1 MELDLIDVPSR
12 AKDRQIILI
21 AQRTKSLADRH
32 RNQTTDRTGQLQLSL
47 RILLRSVYVHVVQAR
62 YLQLPIDTGYAT
74 HVEVKVAPRNDPS
87 RLITHCFQTKSVS
100 DSSSPQFDETFCF
113 DVSPIKRHSRI
124 FIELYLTQNSPDS
137 GNKTFLGGMSFDLQH
152 LQDRMLAGTVPAS
165 FGILPNRPRSVT
177 LQNDCSHPLST
188 LSDGNS
194 IKSISSLSISQ
205 ERTLSAPSWYY
216 LFSKPNSYRR
226 HMMVP
231 SGLKPLRPL
240 NDPRKL
246 EHQKDNKSENSA
258 SDQLLSNHSYQS
270 VNTAAS
276 VRTELNGI
284 TRSSSNQ
291 QILII
296 TIPPSDSG
304 YGFTLRSSTDWS
316 TSPINRCQ
324 SSTPRTSATT
334 MNGSDT
340 EKPVNA
346 HSKICICHV
355 QDGSPADQA
364 GLPVGAYLV
373 EIDGET
379 LEQPTTLKQAV
390 CRLRR
395 SASKHPQ
402 GAVTIGV
409 ELPQQPHSQTGNL
422 TANNC
427 VQVACGSTLI
437 CEERCID
444 PVDPMESNSSGRR
457 KRFFKLAHPI
467 LQLKWSDVTAEE
479 ALRQWAIADLL
490 SNGSRLVN
498 ELLAGVRVYLV
509 KLREAGYLDRKE
521 LNLIF
526 RNMTEITSMA
536 SKLFRS
542 LNDSCLPYTRTD
554 DPPTIPCG
562 KLSLSNDGST
572 PSERIANKAVRIL
585 KRIRR
590 SLVGSRSNN
599 EIGAKNDSGKPLNGV
614 DPSVSSSRTFLP
626 RSASEN
632 ALNRINVVLSG
643 KENEGANTADYPMRI
658 LTPPP
663 HGHLDKPGCLTR
675 PFLKSLLDECVMYS
689 VDYLDR
695 LRYLQE
701 LRRGSTQLREFL
713 RKQSMVPGVP
723 TLSNFL
729 MLPHELTRRLMVD
742 LEKVKRHTGPHHIDQ
757 QALDEC
763 VSLLRDVVLSPNVEK
778 SLLSTSGSS
787 RSAYLSRR
795 NSVPV
800 DSNFPMDSMEQTAA
814 PQLTISKTAEP
825 PSGSDHTP
833 QTDTELGRLAL
844 LVQEPLFPSSQQ
856 AGVASVHMELLRS
869 SCLIIYRGLLEC
881 IIDRYAMTDTEFEGK
896 ALYTGKAFT
905 YLLPQHLL
913 LVGSDTDILVEN
925 EPAALLCY
933 PVPLK
938 SICLQQCGTDMR
950 IAVGVVQGIRIQLSC
965 TNNEEKVVWKTL
977 LQHRISLA

>member
-1 MELDLIDVPSR
+1 MDFL
-12 AKDRQIILI
+12 
-21 AQRTKSLADRH
+21 
-32 RNQTTDRTGQLQLSL
+32 
-47 RILLRSVYVHVVQAR
+47 
-62 YLQLPIDTGYAT
+62 
-74 HVEVKVAPRNDPS
+74 
-87 RLITHCFQTKSVS
+87 
-100 DSSSPQFDETFCF
+100 SSS
-113 DVSPIKRHSRI
+113 V
-124 FIELYLTQNSPDS
+124 DS

-231 SGLKPLRPL
+231 SSLKPLRPL
-240 NDPRKL
+240 NDPRKG
-246 EHQKDNKSENSA
+246 EHQKDNRSENSA

-296 TIPPSDSG
+296 TIPPSDAG

-324 SSTPRTSATT
+324 SSTPRTSSTT
-334 MNGSDT
+334 TKVSDT

-373 EIDGET
+373 EVDGEA
-379 LEQPTTLKQAV
+379 LEQSTTLKQAV

-409 ELPQQPHSQTGNL
+409 ELPQQPHSQNGNL
-422 TANNC
+422 TGNNC
-427 VQVACGSTLI
+427 VPVACGSTLI

-444 PVDPMESNSSGRR
+444 PVDPVESNNSGRR

-542 LNDSCLPYTRTD
+542 LNDSCLPYTKTD
-554 DPPTIPCG
+554 DPPTIPSG
-562 KLSLSNDGST
+562 KLSLSNGGTWST
-572 PSERIANKAVRIL
+572 PSERIASKAVRIL

-599 EIGAKNDSGKPLNGV
+599 EIGEKNDSDRPVNDVG
-614 DPSVSSSRTFLP
+614 PSVSSPRTILP

-632 ALNRINVVLSG
+632 ALTRIGIVMSG
-643 KENEGANTADYPMRI
+643 KENEDTSTADYPMRI
-658 LTPPP
+658 LAPPP

-701 LRRGSTQLREFL
+701 LRRSSTQLREFL

-800 DSNFPMDSMEQTAA
+800 DSNFPMDSIEQTGV
-814 PQLTISKTAEP
+814 PQLTISKTSEP
-825 PSGSDHTP
+825 PGGSVHTP

-856 AGVASVHMELLRS
+856 SGVASVHMELLRS

-881 IIDRYAMTDTEFEGK
+881 VIDSYAMADTEFEGK
-896 ALYTGKAFT
+896 TLYTGKSFT

-913 LVGSDTDILVEN
+913 LVGSDTDMLVRN

-938 SICLQQCGTDMR
+938 SICLQQCSTDMK
-950 IAVGVVQGIRIQLSC
+950 IAVGMVQGIRVQLSC
-965 TNNEEKVVWKTL
+965 TNSEEKVVWKTL